1 MDTRRVAFITGA
13 AGGLGSSMVRRLAAD
28 GFQVIAADIDADSV
42 AQAVDQVD
50 GARAIVLDVSD
61 VDAVREAIDRAADGA
76 ELAVLVNNAAVF
88 PHGPF
93 VEVTVED
100 YDAAHSVNQRAY
112 FFCAQAAARHMIGQ
126 RSGIIVNM
134 GSITERG
141 SWAEIAAY
149 ATAKGAAG
157 ALTRALATDLGPHNI
172 RVNCIAPGAFSTP
185 AEDMQPDGYEA
196 AIFAGQALPFRGHT
210 DDVAGALSFLCS
222 GDARFIT
229 GHTLTVDGGWK
240 MG

>member
-28 GFQVIAADIDADSV
+28 GFQVVAADIEADSV
-42 AQAVDQVD
+42 AQAVDQVA

-157 ALTRALATDLGPHNI
+157 ALTRALATDLGPHNV
-172 RVNCIAPGAFSTP
+172 RVNCIAPGVQRVGTRR
-185 AEDMQPDGYEA
+185 
-196 AIFAGQALPFRGHT
+196 L
-210 DDVAGALSFLCS
+210 
-222 GDARFIT
+222 
-229 GHTLTVDGGWK
+229 
-240 MG
+240 